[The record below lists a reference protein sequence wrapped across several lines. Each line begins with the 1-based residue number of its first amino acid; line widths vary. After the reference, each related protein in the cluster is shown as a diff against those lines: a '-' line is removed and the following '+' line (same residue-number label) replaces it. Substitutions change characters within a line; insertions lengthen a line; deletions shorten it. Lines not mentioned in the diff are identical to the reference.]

1 MTLSGLFLL
10 IKYMFLYG
18 SVMLLVAMGGMWS
31 EHSGIINIALE
42 GIMTIGAVAGAL
54 ILCILPK
61 EMAPGMVVLI
71 SCVVACAAG
80 IVYSALLAF
89 ASINLKAD
97 QTIGGTALN
106 LMGTALA
113 LVLVKNYNLSTVGNQ
128 SPKLTYTNAPF
139 IFKIGEVTCN
149 WFVVAAVVMLIISYL
164 LMYKTKFGLRLRACG
179 EHPQAADSVGI
190 NVYKMRWLGVLIS
203 GLLGGLGG
211 FAYIVP
217 SVSIWNFEQ
226 GVAGM
231 GFLSLAVMIFGQW
244 HPIRIAG
251 CAIFFAI
258 FKSLADVVDAFPA
271 LASLGLPK
279 EIYRMLPF
287 VASLIVLAFTS
298 KNSRAPKAEGI
309 PYDKGQR

>member
-1 MTLSGLFLL
+1 MTGLVLL
-10 IKYMFLYG
+10 VKYTLLYG
-18 SVMLLVAMGGMWS
+18 SVLLLVAMGGMWS

-42 GIMTIGAVAGAL
+42 GIMTIGAVAGTLAL
-54 ILCILPK
+54 CLLPADMSAGTRVLLSILI
-61 EMAPGMVVLI
+61 
-71 SCVVACAAG
+71 ACGAG

-113 LVLVKNYNLSTVGNQ
+113 LVLVKNFNLTHGGSQ
-128 SPKLTYTNAPF
+128 SPKLTYDNTAF
-139 IFKIGEVTCN
+139 IFKIGDITVN
-149 WFVVAAVVMLIISYL
+149 VFFFLAIALLVVSFF

-179 EHPQAADSVGI
+179 EHPQAAASVGI
-190 NVYKMRWLGVLIS
+190 NVFRLRWAGVLIS

-211 FAYIVP
+211 FAYVVP

-244 HPIRIAG
+244 HPVRIAF
-251 CAIFFAI
+251 CALFFAV
-258 FKSLADVVDAFPA
+258 FKSLADIADSTFLGSLN
-271 LASLGLPK
+271 LAK
-279 EIYRMLPF
+279 EIYRMMPF
-287 VASLIVLAFTS
+287 IFSLIVLAFTS
-298 KNSRAPKAEGI
+298 KRSKAPKAEGI
-309 PYDKGQR
+309 PYDKGMR

>member
-1 MTLSGLFLL
+1 MTGLVLL
-10 IKYMFLYG
+10 IKYALLYG
-18 SVMLLVAMGGMWS
+18 SVLLLVAMGGMWS

-54 ILCILPK
+54 ALCLLPK
-61 EMAPGMVVLI
+61 DMSAGMIVLLSI
-71 SCVVACAAG
+71 LIACAAG
-80 IVYSALLAF
+80 ILYSALLAF

-113 LVLVKNYNLSTVGNQ
+113 LVLVKNYNLTHGGGQ
-128 SPKLTYTNAPF
+128 SPKLTYDNGPF
-139 IFKIGEVTCN
+139 IFKIGDITVN
-149 WFVVAAVVMLIISYL
+149 VFVFLAIALLVISYY

-179 EHPQAADSVGI
+179 EHPQAAASVGI
-190 NVYKMRWLGVLIS
+190 NVYRMRWAGVLIS

-211 FAYIVP
+211 FAYVVP

-244 HPIRIAG
+244 HPIRIAF
-251 CAIFFAI
+251 CALFFAV
-258 FKSLADVVDAFPA
+258 FKSLADIADSTFLGSLN
-271 LASLGLPK
+271 LAK
-279 EIYRMLPF
+279 EIYRMMPF
-287 VASLIVLAFTS
+287 IFSLIVLAFTS
-298 KNSRAPKAEGI
+298 KRSKAPKAEGI
-309 PYDKGQR
+309 PYDKGMR

>member
-1 MTLSGLFLL
+1 MTGLVLL
-10 IKYMFLYG
+10 IKYALLYG
-18 SVMLLVAMGGMWS
+18 SVLLLVAMGGMWS

-54 ILCILPK
+54 ALCMLPK
-61 EMAPGMVVLI
+61 DMSAGMIVLLSI
-71 SCVVACAAG
+71 LIACAAG
-80 IVYSALLAF
+80 ILYSALLAF

-113 LVLVKNYNLSTVGNQ
+113 LVLVKNYNLTHGGGQ
-128 SPKLTYTNAPF
+128 SPKLTYDNGPF
-139 IFKIGEVTCN
+139 IFKIGDITVN
-149 WFVVAAVVMLIISYL
+149 MFVFLAIALLVISYY

-179 EHPQAADSVGI
+179 EHPQAAASVGI
-190 NVYKMRWLGVLIS
+190 NVYRMRWAGVLIS

-211 FAYIVP
+211 FAYVVP

-244 HPIRIAG
+244 HPIRIAF
-251 CAIFFAI
+251 CALFFAV
-258 FKSLADVVDAFPA
+258 FKSLADIADSTFLGSLN
-271 LASLGLPK
+271 LAK
-279 EIYRMLPF
+279 EIYRMMPF
-287 VASLIVLAFTS
+287 IFSLIVLAFTS
-298 KNSRAPKAEGI
+298 KRSKAPKAEGI
-309 PYDKGQR
+309 PYDKGMR

>member
-1 MTLSGLFLL
+1 MTGLILL
-10 IKYMFLYG
+10 IKYALLYG
-18 SVMLLVAMGGMWS
+18 AVLLLVAMGGMWS

-54 ILCILPK
+54 ALCMLPAD
-61 EMAPGMVVLI
+61 MAPALVVVCSILI
-71 SCVVACAAG
+71 ACAAG

-113 LVLVKNYNLSTVGNQ
+113 LVLVKNYNLTHGGGQ
-128 SPKLTYTNAPF
+128 SPKLTYDNSPF
-139 IFKIGEVTCN
+139 IFKIGDLTFNV
-149 WFVVAAVVMLIISYL
+149 FLILAVALLVISFF

-179 EHPQAADSVGI
+179 EHPQAAASVGI
-190 NVYKMRWLGVLIS
+190 NVFTMRWAGVLIS

-211 FAYIVP
+211 FAYVVP

-244 HPIRIAG
+244 HPIRIAL
-251 CAIFFAI
+251 CALFFAV
-258 FKSLADVVDAFPA
+258 FKSLADIADSTFLGSLN
-271 LASLGLPK
+271 LAK
-279 EIYRMLPF
+279 EIYRMMPF
-287 VASLIVLAFTS
+287 IFSLIVLAFTS
-298 KNSRAPKAEGI
+298 KSSKAPKAEGI
-309 PYDKGQR
+309 PYDKGMR

>member
-1 MTLSGLFLL
+1 MTGLVLL
-10 IKYMFLYG
+10 VKYALLYG
-18 SVMLLVAMGGMWS
+18 SVLLLVAMGGMWS

-54 ILCILPK
+54 ALCLLPK
-61 EMAPGMVVLI
+61 DMSAGMMVLLSI
-71 SCVVACAAG
+71 LIACGAG

-113 LVLVKNYNLSTVGNQ
+113 LVLVKNYNLTHGGGQ
-128 SPKLTYTNAPF
+128 SPKLTYDNSPF
-139 IFKIGEVTCN
+139 IFKIGDITVN
-149 WFVVAAVVMLIISYL
+149 IFVFLAIALLIVSYF

-179 EHPQAADSVGI
+179 EHPQAAASVGI
-190 NVYKMRWLGVLIS
+190 NVFRMRWAGVLIS

-211 FAYIVP
+211 FSYVVP

-244 HPIRIAG
+244 HPIRIAF
-251 CAIFFAI
+251 CALFFAV
-258 FKSLADVVDAFPA
+258 FKSLADIADSTFLGSLN
-271 LASLGLPK
+271 LAK
-279 EIYRMLPF
+279 EIYRMMPF
-287 VASLIVLAFTS
+287 IFSLVVLAFTS
-298 KNSRAPKAEGI
+298 KRSKAPKAEGI
-309 PYDKGQR
+309 PYDKGMR

>member
-1 MTLSGLFLL
+1 MTGLILL
-10 IKYMFLYG
+10 VKYALLYG
-18 SVMLLVAMGGMWS
+18 SVLLLVAMGGMWS
-31 EHSGIINIALE
+31 EHSGVINIALE

-54 ILCILPK
+54 ALCLLPK
-61 EMAPGMVVLI
+61 DMSAGMMVLLSI
-71 SCVVACAAG
+71 LIACGAG

-113 LVLVKNYNLSTVGNQ
+113 LVLVKNYNLTHGGGQ
-128 SPKLTYTNAPF
+128 SPKLTYDNSPF
-139 IFKIGEVTCN
+139 IFKIGDITVN
-149 WFVVAAVVMLIISYL
+149 IFVFLAIGLLIISYF

-179 EHPQAADSVGI
+179 EHPQAAASVGI
-190 NVYKMRWLGVLIS
+190 NVFRMRWAGVLIS

-211 FAYIVP
+211 FAYVVP

-244 HPIRIAG
+244 HPLRIAF
-251 CAIFFAI
+251 CALFFAV
-258 FKSLADVVDAFPA
+258 FKSLADIADSTFLGSLN
-271 LASLGLPK
+271 LAK
-279 EIYRMLPF
+279 EIYRMMPF
-287 VASLIVLAFTS
+287 LFSLVVLAFTS
-298 KNSRAPKAEGI
+298 KRSKAPKAEGI
-309 PYDKGQR
+309 PYDKGMR